1 MAALTFALAL
11 AAGSLPQTQPGPQPM
26 PLRVYSSSTLHVGV
40 RPQVFLF
47 QGDVGLVVTVQAS
60 TMLL

>member
-1 MAALTFALAL
+1 MGALAL
-11 AAGSLPQTQPGPQPM
+11 ALALVAGSLPHAQPGPQPM
-26 PLRVYSSSTLHVGV
+26 PVRLYTSPTLHVGA

-47 QGDVGLVVTVQAS
+47 QGDFGVAVTVQAS